1 MNELEQLKDKL
12 LMADEFDTEAWVKFW
27 NEIDKTLMES
37 DH

>member
-12 LMADEFDTEAWVKFW
+12 LMADEFDIEAWVKFW
-27 NEIDKTLMES
+27 NEIDETLMES